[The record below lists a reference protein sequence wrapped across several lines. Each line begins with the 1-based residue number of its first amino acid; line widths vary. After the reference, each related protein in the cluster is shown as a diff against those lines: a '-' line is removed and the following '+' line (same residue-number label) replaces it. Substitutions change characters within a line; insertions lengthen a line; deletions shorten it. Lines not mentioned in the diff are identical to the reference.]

1 MGQAAGQVYGKLTF
15 CEHPTGPET
24 ASSGHFRFHDRRV
37 TTDDLHPGQPAATPA
52 ARPRRGLRP
61 LLFLLL
67 ATPALPLLA
76 APEPATIEPETL
88 AATAPSAIAPKL
100 ELPAP
105 AMIPA
110 PAAAAVAAGPPPR
123 PATANRAVA
132 PQAASN
138 GSLRQKADAAA
149 DATLAALL
157 PHLAGNDSLPLLDRS
172 AMFAGD
178 ISRLLASYDLT
189 RAVPAQE
196 SAKGPG
202 GTIQQLLKAAT
213 SLIGTPY
220 RWGGTSTEG
229 FDCSGLVG
237 YVFRNTLGIELP
249 RVSREMAAKTDAK
262 LIRDREELH
271 PGDLVFFGLRGRVNH
286 VGIYVGD
293 GQFLHAPSRGK
304 DVRVDRM
311 DSGYWGN
318 RFMQARRVEI

>member
-1 MGQAAGQVYGKLTF
+1 MGQVSGPVYGNLTL
-15 CEHPTGPET
+15 CEHPCGPET
-24 ASSGHFRFHDRRV
+24 ASSAHFRFHDRRV
-37 TTDDLHPGQPAATPA
+37 TTDDLRPGQPAATPA

-61 LLFLLL
+61 FLFLLL

-76 APEPATIEPETL
+76 APEPTTIEPEAL
-88 AATAPSAIAPKL
+88 DATAPVAIAPKL

-110 PAAAAVAAGPPPR
+110 PAAVAAGPAAR
-123 PATANRAVA
+123 PTTASRAAA
-132 PQAASN
+132 PQPGN
-138 GSLRQKADAAA
+138 TGSLRQKADAAA

-178 ISRLLASYDLT
+178 ISRLLAAYDLT

-196 SAKGPG
+196 SAKAPG
-202 GTIQQLLKAAT
+202 GAIQQLLKAAT

-237 YVFRNTLGIELP
+237 YVFRTALGIELP
-249 RVSREMAAKTDAK
+249 RVSREMATRGEKVSRDQ
-262 LIRDREELH
+262 LIE
-271 PGDLVFFGLRGRVNH
+271 GDLVFFSRGKVVDH
-286 VGIYVGD
+286 VGIYIGNN
-293 GQFLHAPSRGK
+293 QFVHAPRTGR
-304 DVRVDRM
+304 DVSVSKLD
-311 DSGYWGN
+311 GYWAN
-318 RFMQARRVEI
+318 HFVSARRIAGI